1 MNAMPQC
8 CPASSPAESK
18 RGSAT
23 KVMVGAIVRGP
34 MNLIR
39 NPIRPENPT
48 KI

>member
-1 MNAMPQC
+1 MKAMPQC

-23 KVMVGAIVRGP
+23 KEMVGAIVRGP
-34 MNLIR
+34 MNLIK